1 MKIVEGAES
10 LFEKLTFWRRF
21 LHEHPELSFE
31 EVETARFVANEL
43 SKIDNVL
50 VETAIGGNGIVATLT
65 TGEGPT
71 IALRADMDALPIQE
85 ENDHSYV
92 SKHEGVMHACGHDAH
107 TAMLLGSVH
116 LLAEQFR
123 EGKLSG
129 TVKFIFQPAEESTD
143 IHGLSGAP
151 YMIQDG
157 ALQDVDAIIA
167 LHVCPWHPVGVV
179 QMNNGFS
186 MANVDVFEATI
197 RGTGGHGGYPHLST
211 DPLWMLGSI
220 LQTFYGTVG
229 RRISPLDIVAASIGK
244 IEAGAVSN
252 VIPSEVKI
260 EGTLRSYSPEAREK
274 LAEEVENVF
283 KLTETFGGSYEF
295 ELEKGEPA
303 LNNDMEVN
311 MIIEQSI
318 SELYP
323 DMHIHWEP
331 FGMGGEDFGYMTEQ
345 IPGSMFFLGCSL
357 EDGLDRDLHTP
368 IFDIDERC
376 LPMGTAIF
384 VAAVNKFLNREEM
397 HHPLKRNS
405 IQRGA

>member
-1 MKIVEGAES
+1 MKIVKGAES
-10 LFEKLTFWRRF
+10 LFDQLKFWRRY

-31 EVETARFVANEL
+31 EVETAKFVVNEL
-43 SKIDNVL
+43 KKIDNIKI
-50 VETAIGGNGIVATLT
+50 ETNVGGHGVVATLT
-65 TGEGPT
+65 SGHGPT
-71 IALRADMDALPIQE
+71 IAVRADMDALPIKE
-85 ENDHSYV
+85 ENDHSFV

-107 TAMLLGSVH
+107 TAMLLGAVH
-116 LLAEQFR
+116 LLSEQFNK
-123 EGKLSG
+123 GQLTG

-143 IHGLSGAP
+143 EHGLSGAP
-151 YMIQDG
+151 YMIRDG
-157 ALQDVDAIIA
+157 VLQDVESVIA

-179 QMNNGFS
+179 QMNTGFS

-197 RGTGGHGGYPHLST
+197 KGTGGHGGYPHLAT
-211 DPLWMLGSI
+211 DPLWMLGAV

-252 VIPSEVKI
+252 VIPAEVKV

-274 LAEEVENVF
+274 LAEEVEQVF
-283 KLTETFGGSYEF
+283 KLVETFGGSYEF

-303 LNNDMEVN
+303 LNNHMEVN
-311 MIIEQSI
+311 MVIEQAI
-318 SELYP
+318 SEIYP

-331 FGMGGEDFGYMTEQ
+331 FGMGGEDFGYMTEE

-368 IFDIDERC
+368 IFDIDENC
-376 LPMGTAIF
+376 LPIGTAIF
-384 VAAVNKFLNREEM
+384 VAAVNRFLKREES

>member
-1 MKIVEGAES
+1 MKIVQGAES
-10 LFEKLTFWRRF
+10 LFEQLKLWRRY
-21 LHEHPELSFE
+21 LHEHPELSFQE
-31 EVETARFVANEL
+31 EQTAKFVENEL
-43 SKIDNVL
+43 KKIENIFIETNV
-50 VETAIGGNGIVATLT
+50 GGHGIVATLT
-65 TGEGPT
+65 TGQGPT

-85 ENDHSYV
+85 ENSHDFV
-92 SKHEGVMHACGHDAH
+92 SKNEGVMHACGHDAH
-107 TAMLLGSVH
+107 TSMLLGAVH
-116 LLAEQFR
+116 LLAEQFK

-143 IHGLSGAP
+143 LHGLSGAP
-151 YMIQDG
+151 YMIKDG
-157 ALQDVDAIIA
+157 VLHNVDAIIA

-197 RGTGGHGGYPHLST
+197 KGTGGHGGYPHLAT
-211 DPLWMLGSI
+211 DPLWMLGAI

-252 VIPSEVKI
+252 VIPSDVKI

-283 KLTETFGGSYEF
+283 KMAETFGGSYEF
-295 ELEKGEPA
+295 VLEKGEPA

-318 SELYP
+318 KEIYP
-323 DMHIHWEP
+323 EMHIHWEP

-357 EDGLDRDLHTP
+357 DDGLDRDLHTP
-368 IFDIDERC
+368 IFDIDEKC
-376 LPMGTAIF
+376 LPIGTAIF
-384 VAAVNKFLNREEM
+384 VAAVNKFLNREEL

>member
-10 LFEKLTFWRRF
+10 LFEKLTLWRRY

-31 EVETARFVANEL
+31 EVETSKFVANEL
-43 SKIDNVL
+43 AKIENVF
-50 VETAIGGNGIVATLT
+50 VETNVGGNGIVATLT

-71 IALRADMDALPIQE
+71 IAIRADMDALPIQE
-85 ENDHSYV
+85 ENDHSFV
-92 SKHEGVMHACGHDAH
+92 SKNDGVMHACGHDAH
-107 TAMLLGSVH
+107 TAMLLGAIH

-151 YMIQDG
+151 YMIQAG
-157 ALQDVDAIIA
+157 ALQDVEAIIA

-244 IEAGAVSN
+244 VEAGAVSN

-283 KLTETFGGSYEF
+283 KLAETFGGSYEF

-318 SELYP
+318 HELYP
-323 DMHIHWEP
+323 GMQIHWEP

-376 LPMGTAIF
+376 LPIGTAIF
-384 VAAVNKFLNREEM
+384 VAAVNKFLNREEL

-405 IQRGA
+405 IQKGA